1 MEDKKEEFKKRE
13 TARIVEIRDILT
25 AKYVKTEEYPNYFES
40 AFGRFSRVNVVG
52 FLVSKE
58 PQRLLIDDSSG
69 SIEIRSFD
77 VIKQDGIDVGDNI
90 NVIGKP
96 REFNDKIYIIP
107 EIVKKVS
114 DKNYLE
120 YRKLLL
126 MSRKKDDTFIE
137 MKKEQKETN
146 SFSNQTSTKYFEE
159 PLREEHKIKKNIEV
173 PITAIEQ
180 EIVFV
185 EEKVVEQ
192 RPENE
197 FSRII
202 ELINR
207 LDIGDGVYV
216 DKIISSTD
224 IVDCDKKIKR
234 LLEKGDIFEIRPGK
248 VKVL

>member
-25 AKYVKTEEYPNYFES
+25 ARYVKTEEFPNYFES

-126 MSRKKDDTFIE
+126 MSRKKDDTFVE
-137 MKKEQKETN
+137 TKKEQKSTS
-146 SFSNQTSTKYFEE
+146 SFSNPVAAKYFEE
-159 PLREEHKIKKNIEV
+159 PLREENKIKKNIDV

-180 EIVFV
+180 EIVFA
-185 EEKVVEQ
+185 EEKIVEQ

-224 IVDCDKKIKR
+224 IADCDKKIKR